1 MKSRHFSWQIHCR
14 AGMLSFGSHSEF
26 LIMIAL
32 GDKKSIRFVE
42 YEIHVWLRQ
51 KMQARTSKSLTLEGT

>member
-1 MKSRHFSWQIHCR
+1 
-14 AGMLSFGSHSEF
+14 
-26 LIMIAL
+26 MIAL